1 MHPLDNSLAYRLWQR
16 PFADRKLAPILAH
29 NDMAKVRRVLDVGCG
44 PGTNTRYFASTEY
57 LGVDM
62 NSSYIADA
70 RARHGRDFL
79 VADVTTYT
87 APPGAAY
94 DFILSNSFLHHIDTP
109 DVRRILRHLA
119 TLLTPDGHL
128 HLLDLVLPPKPS
140 VGRLLARLDRGDHA
154 RPLDTWRM
162 LIEEVLEPVLVE
174 PYALTGFG
182 VPLWNM
188 VYIKARRRT

>member
-62 NSSYIADA
+62 NPSYIADA
-70 RARHGRDFL
+70 RARYGRDFL

-128 HLLDLVLPPKPS
+128 HLLDLVLPPEPS

>member
-1 MHPLDNSLAYRLWQR
+1 
-16 PFADRKLAPILAH
+16 
-29 NDMAKVRRVLDVGCG
+29 
-44 PGTNTRYFASTEY
+44 
-57 LGVDM
+57 
-62 NSSYIADA
+62 
-70 RARHGRDFL
+70 
-79 VADVTTYT
+79 TTYA

-174 PYALTGFG
+174 PYALTGF
-182 VPLWNM
+182 
-188 VYIKARRRT
+188 